1 MDDWLAKEEP
11 KKKRK
16 AQSGITKAKKRYT
29 DKRKVKLAELRSL
42 KSKRIREFAAKTKG
56 MPKAQRDK
64 ARKAFKAKANAQ
76 YNEVAKRFPTARG
89 LRDAATVRELIAK
102 REKTR
107 MAK

>member
-1 MDDWLAKEEP
+1 M
-11 KKKRK
+11 
-16 AQSGITKAKKRYT
+16 
-29 DKRKVKLAELRSL
+29 KLAELRSL

-64 ARKAFKAKANAQ
+64 ARKAFKANANAQ
-76 YNEVAKRFPTARG
+76 YSEVAKRFPTARG

-102 REKTR
+102 LEKTR